1 MQDTSNQR
9 NSDINP
15 ETLRAFHMMWDA
27 FPFVVMLLKKNRTI
41 VALNRLARD
50 LGIQPG
56 MKCYELTGVKEPH
69 KECLANAALEE
80 GITKRTV
87 AYIDLFK
94 QVMDTYWIPVQGEK
108 DLYIHFNIDITEYAK
123 PELFPSSISSLT
135 N

>member
-1 MQDTSNQR
+1 
-9 NSDINP
+9 
-15 ETLRAFHMMWDA
+15 MMWDA

-41 VALNRLARD
+41 VALNRLAID

-56 MKCYELTGVKEPH
+56 MKCYELTGVNEPH

-94 QVMDTYWIPVQGEK
+94 QVMDTYWVPVKGEK

-123 PELFPSSISSLT
+123 PELFPSSISGLT

>member
-1 MQDTSNQR
+1 MQNTSNQR

-41 VALNRLARD
+41 VALNKLARD

-56 MKCYELTGVKEPH
+56 IKCYELTGVNESHTK
-69 KECLANAALEE
+69 CLANAALEE
-80 GITKRTV
+80 GVTKRAV
-87 AYIDLFK
+87 AYVDIFK
-94 QVMDTYWIPVQGEK
+94 QVMDTYWVPVQSEE

-123 PELFPSSISSLT
+123 SGLFPSSISE
-135 N
+135 